1 MKKLVILTCLVFAIQ
16 AGCQKPSPLTVE
28 PPVESPAGSLLVT
41 VLGSPDTNITVSPI
55 DSTGV
60 LPTDQ
65 TGYSGLF
72 LVNTMKYDN
81 GHGVLSLAYASAYFG
96 DRNRPLLVNGKV
108 VGYYGIDLMP
118 FSASPLKLGTIN
130 LGTINMER
138 YPYRIHIGSRDTT
151 FGYMYRA
158 SLSPSSLKP
167 KTSCDWDD
175 PVPDSRLNGFK
186 DSVQTPED
194 LIVQD
199 PAGGSVLSR
208 SKQLDL
214 RWSGSGKI
222 VIVISTFNTVTGKTR
237 PVLQL
242 QPAFNTGRAV
252 IDPHVLQLL
261 PQVRNFVFTFIIANR
276 FDRLLGGMPK
286 DRILV
291 QAASVHN
298 SYVQLQ

>member
-1 MKKLVILTCLVFAIQ
+1 MKTLVILACLLFVVQ

-41 VLGSPDTNITVSPI
+41 PISNPDTNITVNPI

-65 TGYSGLF
+65 TVYSGLF
-72 LVNTMKYDN
+72 LVNTVKYDY
-81 GHGVLSLAYASAYFG
+81 GHGTVALSYASAYFG
-96 DRNRPLLVNGKV
+96 DRNKPLVANGKV

-118 FSASPLKLGTIN
+118 NAASPLKIGTIS
-130 LGTINMER
+130 LVR
-138 YPYRIHIGSRDTT
+138 YPYKIHIGGRDTT
-151 FGYMYRA
+151 FGYVYRA
-158 SLSPSSLKP
+158 SLPLASFKP
-167 KTSCDWDD
+167 RTSCDWDD
-175 PVPDSRLNGFK
+175 PVPDPRLNGFK

-194 LIVQD
+194 LTVQA

-208 SKQLDL
+208 SKQVDL
-214 RWSGSGKI
+214 RWSGSGNL
-222 VIVISTFNTVTGKTR
+222 VIVISTYNPVTGKTK

-242 QPAFNTGRAV
+242 QPVVNTGKAV

>member
-1 MKKLVILTCLVFAIQ
+1 MKKLAILICLLFVCLG
-16 AGCQKPSPLTVE
+16 GCQKPSPLTVE
-28 PPVESPAGSLLVT
+28 PAVESPAGSLLVT
-41 VLGSPDTNITVSPI
+41 PLPSADTNITVDSI
-55 DSTGV
+55 DSIGV

-65 TGYSGLF
+65 AGYSGLF
-72 LVNTMKYDN
+72 LVNTVKYDN
-81 GHGVLSLAYASAYFG
+81 GHGVLALAYASAYFG
-96 DRNRPLLVNGKV
+96 DRNRPLVVNGKV

-118 FSASPLKLGTIN
+118 SAISPLQMGGIP
-130 LGTINMER
+130 MVR

-158 SLSPSSLKP
+158 SLSPASLKP
-167 KTSCDWDD
+167 KTSFDWND
-175 PVPDSRLNGFK
+175 PGPDPRLSPFQ

-194 LIVQD
+194 LIVQA

-208 SKQLDL
+208 LKQVDL
-214 RWSGSGKI
+214 RWSGNGNI
-222 VIVISTFNTVTGKTR
+222 VIVISTFNPVTGKTK

-242 QPAFNTGRAV
+242 QPAVNTGKAV

-276 FDRLLGGMPK
+276 FDRLLGGVPK

-298 SYVQLQ
+298 IYVQLQ

>member
-1 MKKLVILTCLVFAIQ
+1 
-16 AGCQKPSPLTVE
+16 LTVE
-28 PPVESPAGSLLVT
+28 PPAESPAGSLLVT
-41 VLGSPDTNITVSPI
+41 ALGNPDTNITVDPI

-72 LVNTMKYDN
+72 LVNTVKYDN
-81 GHGVLSLAYASAYFG
+81 GHGTTALAYASAYFG

-118 FSASPLKLGTIN
+118 SALSPLKISGIPM
-130 LGTINMER
+130 IR

-151 FGYMYRA
+151 FGYVYRA
-158 SLSPSSLKP
+158 SLSPASLKP
-167 KTSCDWDD
+167 KTSFDWDD

-194 LIVQD
+194 LIVQA

-208 SKQLDL
+208 SKQVDL
-214 RWSGSGKI
+214 RWSGGGNI
-222 VIVISTFNTVTGKTR
+222 VIVISTYNTVTGKTR

-242 QPAFNTGRAV
+242 QPAVNTGKAV

-298 SYVQLQ
+298 IYVQLQ

>member
-1 MKKLVILTCLVFAIQ
+1 M
-16 AGCQKPSPLTVE
+16 TVE

-41 VLGSPDTNITVSPI
+41 ALSNPDTNITVGAI
-55 DSTGV
+55 DSIGV
-60 LPTDQ
+60 LPADQ

-72 LVNTMKYDN
+72 LVNTVKYDN
-81 GHGVLSLAYASAYFG
+81 GHGTLALAYASAYFG
-96 DRNRPLLVNGKV
+96 DRNRPLLVNGRV

-118 FSASPLKLGTIN
+118 TASIPLKLGTFPMI
-130 LGTINMER
+130 R
-138 YPYRIHIGSRDTT
+138 YPYKIHIGDRDST

-158 SLSPSSLKP
+158 VIPSLQP
-167 KTSCDWDD
+167 KMKFDWDD
-175 PVPDSRLNGFK
+175 PEPDSRLGPFK

-194 LIVQD
+194 LSVQA

-208 SKQLDL
+208 SKQVDL
-214 RWSGSGKI
+214 RWTGKGNL
-222 VIVISTFNTVTGKTR
+222 VIVISTCNALTGKTR

-242 QPAFNTGRAV
+242 QPAFNTGKAV

-261 PQVRNFVFTFIIANR
+261 PQVRNFVFTFILANR
-276 FDRLLGGMPK
+276 SDRLLGGQPK

-291 QAASVHN
+291 QAASVYN